1 VSGILLAQS
10 GESFSVSQTSAVNAR
25 PDVIDP
31 ANVYGT
37 NWWTDLQYLNKAA
50 FAKVPVNSVS
60 KATVRPGNVGHRSL
74 FLPGYWNPDLSLS
87 KRFRFTERVNLQFRA
102 DMFNAFNMTFFSGLS
117 TGIDS
122 STFGKFTGSRGARVV
137 QFNFRLQF

>member
-1 VSGILLAQS
+1 MSGILLVQS
-10 GESFSVSQTSAVNAR
+10 GESFNLSQTSAVQAR

-37 NWWTDLQYLNKAA
+37 NWWSDLQYLNKAA

-74 FLPGYWNPDLSLS
+74 FLPGYWNPDLSFS
-87 KRFRFTERVNLQFRA
+87 KRFRFTERVNLQVRA

-122 STFGKFTGSRGARVV
+122 STFGKFSGSRGARTM